1 MLKVNN
7 QNKAIRKEFAK
18 YAIPAVIGMVVS
30 SLYNIVDGIFV
41 GRGVGDNALGAI
53 NIVYPFIMFQ
63 IAITMLIAIG
73 GATQFSVAKGRKD
86 YISANSIFLQSIYL
100 LIILSTVLNLLVLI
114 FPTQTCQLLGA
125 DGSLLTYAS
134 DYIWWISLFGI
145 IYLPGLG
152 LSIFVRNDNA
162 PNRELAGTLAGTVIN
177 IVLDYLFIMEFDM
190 GIAGAAIATGIGQSV
205 SVLIFLTHFLQN
217 DRVLQFGKVV
227 WNKSTLKKI
236 TMNGLPSFLMEFSQS
251 AVTFSFNAILLS
263 YVGTVGISYYS
274 IVMYICSMFN
284 MVLIGLTQGAQP
296 IMSFNHGKGNM
307 EIVKAV
313 RTIASQT
320 ALILTTII
328 YGVIF
333 FWGSS
338 LASIFITNNPELVAL
353 ASDMMKY
360 YFLAFFPVGLV
371 LINILY
377 FQVTEQEKKSILL
390 AFLRC
395 IGFIQIFL
403 FILPPIL
410 GVNGIYLSFL
420 FGELCHYLLSQ
431 YFFTK
436 RQKSILVTV

>member
-7 QNKAIRKEFAK
+7 QNKTIMKEFAK

-41 GRGVGDNALGAI
+41 GRGVGDSALGAI

-73 GATQFSVAKGRKD
+73 GAAQFSAAKGRKD
-86 YISANSIFLQSIYL
+86 YTTANSIFLQSIYL
-100 LIILSTVLNLLVLI
+100 LIILSTILNLLVLI

-125 DGSLLTYAS
+125 DANLLSYAS

-205 SVLIFLTHFLQN
+205 SVLIFLTNFLQKN
-217 DRVLQFGKVV
+217 RVLQFGKVV
-227 WNKSTLKKI
+227 WDKVTLKKI

-251 AVTFSFNAILLS
+251 AVTFSFNAVLLS

-296 IMSFNHGKGNM
+296 IMSFNHGKGNI
-307 EIVKAV
+307 EIVKTV

-338 LASIFITNNPELVAL
+338 LASIFISNNPELVAM
-353 ASDMMKY
+353 ASNMMKY
-360 YFLAFFPVGLV
+360 YFLAFSPLV
-371 LINILY
+371 
-377 FQVTEQEKKSILL
+377 
-390 AFLRC
+390 
-395 IGFIQIFL
+395 
-403 FILPPIL
+403 
-410 GVNGIYLSFL
+410 
-420 FGELCHYLLSQ
+420 
-431 YFFTK
+431 
-436 RQKSILVTV
+436 